1 MLFFFGDKMIL
12 PSPFGVIMNVTSD
25 IEYIGIAYREYDTRD
40 GEIGISEEKDFSLT
54 ISEAEELGNELIRLC
69 KWAKRN
75 EGRK

>member
-1 MLFFFGDKMIL
+1 VLFFFGDKMIL

-25 IEYIGIAYREYDTRD
+25 IECIGIAYREYDTR
-40 GEIGISEEKDFSLT
+40 E